1 MADVERN
8 EMISKL
14 SESRESIKLLQNML
28 KKELS
33 NVEYEIKLVD
43 DAKRN
48 LDEVLFGLTG
58 DKFYQNT
65 EGAIK

>member
-33 NVEYEIKLVD
+33 NVEYQIKLVD

-58 DKFYQNT
+58 DKFYQNN
-65 EGAIK
+65 GGL

>member
-1 MADVERN
+1 
-8 EMISKL
+8 MISKL

-48 LDEVLFGLTG
+48 LDDVLFGLTG
-58 DKFYQNT
+58 DKLYQNN
-65 EGAIK
+65 GGL

>member
-1 MADVERN
+1 MPDVDKD

-48 LDEVLFGLTG
+48 LDEVLFDLTG
-58 DKFYQNT
+58 NKFYQNT
-65 EGAIK
+65 GGV

>member
-1 MADVERN
+1 MADVEKS

-58 DKFYQNT
+58 DKFYQNN
-65 EGAIK
+65 GGL